1 MRDIAEFVRH
11 GDSEGRPEGNY
22 ILLELLAAQ
31 VVAKAAYQGT
41 RFKSLNE
48 IRLAVREVA
57 GYPMHNRISGPPTR
71 ANSDVDTEAAY
82 RVASLIGPR
91 VE

>member
-1 MRDIAEFVRH
+1 MRDLAELVR
-11 GDSEGRPEGNY
+11 DGRPEDNY
-22 ILLELLAAQ
+22 IMVHLLAAQ
-31 VVAKAAYQGT
+31 VVAKAAYQG
-41 RFKSLNE
+41 RRLKSLDE

-57 GYPMHNRISGPPTR
+57 GYPMHIRISGPPTR

-82 RVASLIGPR
+82 RVASLIGLR

>member
-1 MRDIAEFVRH
+1 MRDLAELVR
-11 GDSEGRPEGNY
+11 DGRPEDSY
-22 ILLELLAAQ
+22 ILTHLLAAQ

-41 RFKSLNE
+41 RFKSLDE

-57 GYPMHNRISGPPTR
+57 GYPMHNRISGPPTPP
-71 ANSDVDTEAAY
+71 NSDVDTEAAY
-82 RVASLIGPR
+82 RVASLIGLR